1 MPWYLNWTL
10 EFNSQKLTDGGII
23 VSPNLQSP
31 PRRLLRPKSRSRSH
45 PPWRRWRRRW
55 RGWGWRL
62 LVWAPTCCWR
72 RDRDKTGPWSAKRR
86 RGEKPGTRSWVASC
100 LQRQTSPS
108 RGQPQ
113 PAPSRFQTR
122 GRGGATKVQPS
133 FSRFVSS
140 PLFNS
145 VELIFLTSSH
155 QPIGKQV
162 IDIFFQ
168 RCLVLLTIIDRS
180 KHSPYHAPDL
190 LTQRPE

>member
-1 MPWYLNWTL
+1 MPWYLNWIL

-23 VSPNLQSP
+23 LSPNLQSP
-31 PRRLLRPKSRSRSH
+31 PRRLLRPKIRCRSH

-62 LVWAPTCCWR
+62 PVWAPTCCWR

-108 RGQPQ
+108 RGQPTASAIQ
-113 PAPSRFQTR
+113 IPDAGPRR
-122 GRGGATKVQPS
+122 ATKVQLT

-145 VELIFLTSSH
+145 VELIFLTSSANWKA
-155 QPIGKQV
+155 G
-162 IDIFFQ
+162 DWYIFPTMSCAVDSNRQ
-168 RCLVLLTIIDRS
+168 IQT
-180 KHSPYHAPDL
+180 
-190 LTQRPE
+190 